1 MAVVPGVLSTQSKP
15 FDYGIVAIDAF
26 PFQIIEK
33 LPALADQL
41 QEPSAR
47 MVILFMTFEMLG
59 QISNSFT
66 EKSDLHLGR
75 ARVGWVH
82 SETINNLLL
91 LLRCHYHGCFLL
103 DLDNS
108 NADTTT
114 GT

>member
-47 MVILFMTFEMLG
+47 MVIFLMAFEVLG
-59 QISNSFT
+59 QIRDSFT
-66 EKSDLHLGR
+66 EKSDLYLGR
-75 ARVGWVH
+75 ASIGRVH
-82 SETINNLLL
+82 SEIINNFLLL
-91 LLRCHYHGCFLL
+91 LWGHYHGCFPP
-103 DLDNS
+103 
-108 NADTTT
+108 
-114 GT
+114 